1 VSTFRLALRSAE
13 LIVIC
18 QRTRPSTIE
27 VILTAPESPYDL
39 PTPATVIEYCEQ
51 QDYHASH
58 VSFPDAASPLFCIK
72 FGYDITK
79 DEVLKQ
85 VLIGSLVNAV
95 PNTAVFV
102 PKVFSAFACAGR
114 NYIVMEYIR
123 GRDSTT
129 SKGDLP
135 KIAAAVQQLI
145 SIPSDRI
152 SPGLIKHHFFYDWV
166 STAPYPSVKHLQAQ
180 INRVPTL
187 NSSSTSRASN

>member
-1 VSTFRLALRSAE
+1 VSTFHLALRSAK

-18 QRTRPSTIE
+18 QRIRPSTIE
-27 VILTAPESPYDL
+27 IILTAPDSPYDL
-39 PTPATVIEYCEQ
+39 PTPTTVIEYCEQ
-51 QDYHASH
+51 QDYHASR
-58 VSFPDAASPLFCIK
+58 VSFPDTASPLFCIE

-85 VLIGSLVNAV
+85 VFIGSLVNAI

-102 PKVFSAFACAGR
+102 PKVFSAFVCAGKS
-114 NYIVMEYIR
+114 YIVMEYIR

-135 KIAAAVQQLI
+135 KVAAAVQQLVSI
-145 SIPSDRI
+145 SSDRI
-152 SPGLIKHHFFYDWV
+152 SPGLIKHHFFYEWV

-187 NSSSTSRASN
+187 NSSSTSQPSN

>member
-1 VSTFRLALRSAE
+1 VVE
-13 LIVIC
+13 
-18 QRTRPSTIE
+18 TIFSM
-27 VILTAPESPYDL
+27 PDPPDGL
-39 PTPATVIEYCEQ
+39 PTPTTVIEFCKQHGYNSSGAPFPSA
-51 QDYHASH
+51 DAPTLWIKYGYR
-58 VSFPDAASPLFCIK
+58 VSGEEAVTHI
-72 FGYDITK
+72 
-79 DEVLKQ
+79 E
-85 VLIGSLVNAV
+85 IGKLVNNV
-95 PNTAVFV
+95 PNTAVFI
-102 PKVFSAFACAGR
+102 PKVFSAFVHDRVC
-114 NYIVMEYIR
+114 YIVMEYIR

-187 NSSSTSRASN
+187 NSSYTSRASN